1 MKRIILFDL
10 KSYCKNWQ
18 FLLLVFVLIAF
29 GIYGG
34 SIASFT
40 LNENLAYNSPYQ
52 VAFITAFLSL
62 TSIFFATLFSA
73 QLAIKEID
81 FNLNLIY
88 FSLPIS
94 KKQFLW
100 SRFASIFLLSL
111 GFTLLLT
118 ISFFIGREFS
128 SDGMKSSSFNLLYYL
143 IPIIVFTVFNTF
155 LVVSITAVVGWF
167 TKSKLFIYVSGLL
180 LYVFYMVSLLFS
192 SSPFMA
198 NQLPQSK
205 QAQFISAIFD
215 PFGMS
220 AFFYQTSHLSIDKRN
235 TEFIATNGVLLANR
249 IGILFISL
257 LLLIL
262 IAKKFTVYKKVKSS
276 KPNQVSRKKTS
287 IIDFQFVAS
296 EKSDLV
302 KIKSFLSFSKM
313 NWIYVI
319 KSIPFVLIVLSLLF
333 AVGMEMYAEI
343 EKGIRVPQK
352 YASSGLMVSTIIQN
366 FYVVGALVLVF
377 YGNDLFWRSKNS
389 NFHYI
394 EESTTNY
401 KMKFWSILLTLIGLA
416 FTFTIILIIEGIVFQ
431 LIYDYT
437 KIEWSVYSK
446 AFLFATFPL
455 ILVSGLTLFF
465 QKLIKSKYLSLA
477 ISGVFVLI
485 MATSL
490 GRIIVKHPLLKFLQ
504 TINFDYSDMNGFGSY
519 ESTFINRLIFGG
531 LVVVFLL
538 YLIHQSKKSIA
549 KFSFCFTAIFI
560 FVLVSYM
567 GKNIVS
573 NYTPI
578 DSNSLEI
585 AQANYEKKFRIF
597 QNKAQPSITNVITK
611 VDLFPSKNAYSIKGT
626 YVLENKS
633 QKHINEFLMN
643 FPDNFII
650 NKAILHTEN
659 GNILVKNQYQI
670 IQLKK
675 ALVPN
680 QKMSFDFELYYEW
693 NPINGHQSFNAIV
706 ENGSFMRISRYY
718 PQIGYNSSLEIE
730 DEKLRN
736 KLKLGKM
743 SAIKSID
750 QPKTLNDDFINLDMI
765 ISTEYDQIALG
776 IGELHKKWKKNNRAY
791 FNFKTSSPIPFRFAI
806 SSSKYAV
813 KKETY
818 KGKNFE
824 IYYHPTHFE
833 NVNHLLKNAKITMD
847 YCEYNFGKYPFKTIR
862 FAEIS
867 SFTKGI
873 AATAY
878 PTTIYMIEDMIFHC
892 NIKADKQ
899 QDIINELAGHELS
912 HLWWGN
918 SQINPDD
925 RVGSTMLTE
934 TLAMY
939 TELMLLKQMYGKEKV
954 EEHIKMHADIFE
966 SQKGFTTNVPLIE
979 VTSDKTHI
987 SYSKGAVV
995 MYKLSELIGEEKVNL
1010 ALRNFLE
1017 KNKYPNPKPI
1027 ATDFLI
1033 EVYSVSDKKFHSQIK
1048 TLFYGLE
1055 I

>member
-1 MKRIILFDL
+1 MKTIILFDL
-10 KSYCKNWQ
+10 KSCCKNWH
-18 FLLLVFVLIAF
+18 FLLLIVVLIAF
-29 GIYGG
+29 GVYAG
-34 SIASFT
+34 SVASFT

-52 VAFITAFLSL
+52 IAFITAFLSL
-62 TSIFFATLFSA
+62 TSMFFATLFSA
-73 QLAIKEID
+73 QLALKEID
-81 FNLNLIY
+81 FNFYLIY

-118 ISFFIGREFS
+118 IVFFIGREFS
-128 SDGMKSSSFNLLYYL
+128 SDGMKSTSFNFLYYV
-143 IPIIVFTVFNTF
+143 IPIVVFTVFNTF

-180 LYVFYMVSLLFS
+180 LYILYMVSLLFS

-220 AFFYQTSHLSIDKRN
+220 AFFYQTSLLSIDQRN

-262 IAKKFTVYKKVKSS
+262 IAKRFTVDKKVKSS
-276 KPNQVSRKKTS
+276 KPNQVSGKKTS

-296 EKSDLV
+296 EKSTLV
-302 KIKSFLSFSKM
+302 KIKSFFSFTKM
-313 NWIYVI
+313 NCIYVV

-343 EKGIRVPQK
+343 EKGIRLPQK

-394 EESTTNY
+394 EESTSNY
-401 KMKFWSILLTLIGLA
+401 KMKFWSILLTLVGLA
-416 FTFTIILIIEGIVFQ
+416 FTFTIILILEGIVFQ
-431 LIYDYT
+431 LLYDYSV
-437 KIEWSVYSK
+437 IEYNVYSK
-446 AFLFATFPL
+446 AFLFTTFPL

-465 QKLIKSKYLSLA
+465 QKLIKNRYLSLA
-477 ISGVFVLI
+477 ISGAFILI
-485 MATSL
+485 MSTSL
-490 GRIIVKHPLLKFLQ
+490 GRILVKYPLLKFLQ
-504 TINFDYSDMNGFGSY
+504 TINFDYSDMNGLGSY
-519 ESTFINRLIFGG
+519 ENAFINRLIFGG

-538 YLIHQSKKSIA
+538 YLIHQTKKSIT
-549 KFSFCFTAIFI
+549 KFSFWLIAISI
-560 FVLVSYM
+560 FVLTSYR

-578 DSNSLEI
+578 DSYSLEV
-585 AQANYEKKFRIF
+585 AQASYEKKFRTF
-597 QNKAQPSITNVITK
+597 QNKEQPTITDVITK
-611 VDLFPSKNAYSIKGT
+611 VDLFPSKNAYVIKGN
-626 YVLENKS
+626 YVLENKT
-633 QKHINEFLMN
+633 QQPINEVLIN
-643 FPDNFII
+643 FPNNFII
-650 NKAILHTEN
+650 KKAILYQEN
-659 GNILVKNQYQI
+659 GNILVKNQHQL

-675 ALVPN
+675 VLVPN

-693 NPINGHQSFNAIV
+693 KPVNGHQSFNAIV

-718 PQIGYNSSLEIE
+718 PQIGYDASNEIE
-730 DEKLRN
+730 DQKLRN
-736 KLKLGKM
+736 KLKLSKM
-743 SAIKSID
+743 SALKTLNEPKS
-750 QPKTLNDDFINLDMI
+750 LNDDFINLDMI
-765 ISTEYDQIALG
+765 ISTDYDQIAIG
-776 IGELHKKWKKNNRAY
+776 IGELQKKWNTNNRAY
-791 FNFKTSSPIPFRFAI
+791 FHFKTASPVPFRFAI
-806 SSSKYAV
+806 SSSKYVV
-813 KKETY
+813 KRESY

-833 NVNHLLKNAKITMD
+833 NVNQLLKNAKLTMD
-847 YCEYNFGKYPFKTIR
+847 YCEVNFGKYPFKTIR
-862 FAEIS
+862 FAEVS
-867 SFTKGI
+867 SFTKGF

-878 PTTIYMIEDMIFHC
+878 PTTIYMTEDMIFHC

-899 QDIINELAGHELS
+899 QDVINELAGHELS

-925 RVGSTMLTE
+925 RVGAPMLTE

-939 TELMLLKQMYGKEKV
+939 TELMLLKKMYGKEKA
-954 EEHIKMHADIFE
+954 EEHIKMHSDIFE
-966 SQKGFTTNVPLIE
+966 SQKGFSTNVPLIE

-995 MYKLSELIGEEKVNL
+995 MYQLSELIGEEKVNL
-1010 ALRNFLE
+1010 ALRNFLF

-1027 ATDFLI
+1027 STDFLE
-1033 EVYSVSDKKFHSQIK
+1033 EVYQVADKKFHKKIGEFFEK
-1048 TLFYGLE
+1048 
-1055 I
+1055 